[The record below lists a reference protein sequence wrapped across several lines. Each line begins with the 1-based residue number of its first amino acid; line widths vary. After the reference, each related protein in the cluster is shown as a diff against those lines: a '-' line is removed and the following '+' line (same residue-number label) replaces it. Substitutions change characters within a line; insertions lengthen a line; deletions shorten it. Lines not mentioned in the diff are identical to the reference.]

1 MCSSV
6 WSDGTNGGVK
16 TTSKAAKSHPVF
28 QDSDPEASNYLSNR
42 RALVGSGCTV
52 NSLFDGVQLV
62 SGVSNLS
69 GLCNDDL
76 DDYATFPGLANVTVG
91 GSPVVSVKDRKNHY
105 AAGTEA
111 GFAICAKSDSK
122 LLGLDLVKFYK
133 IQFLCDG
140 KTVGDLQSVSVGQ
153 DITGLGLSL
162 IQVPGSDLVTKSFS
176 AKAPAEF
183 DEVKL
188 YQFGVDAAVLTSIDI
203 KYAFV
208 GKAREYTI
216 TNNAE
221 NGIAKYAAEQGR
233 GEITLSAHGA
243 SPTDIVENGLT
254 NHVIDADLTNHYA
267 TGAVLSLGAELPI
280 TVVAKSSDGKETF
293 PAGTEV
299 GFKYNMPSLLNL
311 GLATGA
317 TITLYDKDNKELG
330 EYNISTTVLKLGLV
344 TSSSD
349 AELIIKA
356 PKAFSSAK
364 LVLYGVKV
372 NLGADVVNYAF
383 VRLAP
388 SLASHHCPIE
398 ATSSC
403 DVPSDVNSFTL
414 QHNPDIDVTWTVESQ
429 PDNSNVELTTANG
442 ETTVTNLY
450 VPGTYTFTA
459 TAAAGCTE
467 TTTINSAPEPYDPT
481 DNGTKLLV
489 NENGADSR
497 YKLSDKTG
505 ESLVQIAGNVENKE
519 ALLTGSLTDYA
530 YRTPGVELA
539 ANSAIIGVKTADGSS
554 LGSGIDNDMNAGF
567 VVSSSTALD
576 ASVLSL
582 YNIQLLKNGAKVGGD
597 VTSHWSAVSARLIG
611 SQETH
616 KMRLSIDV
624 PKGTDFDEMVL
635 YNSGV
640 LAADLSQLNIHYAY
654 VNDATKD
661 NVVTNELYE
670 SEPVS
675 TETTDASIDFDN
687 TKLFSVANIGNGYNE
702 LANLI
707 DNDLTTAMQLPMGVD
722 LGGATISVNI
732 GKTVNPGQQLV
743 LVTNKATVGLG
754 ASLGDALKITTY
766 CDGKEEETL
775 NNWNVLGAD
784 IIGSN
789 AQGYFVVNPTKPF
802 DNVRI
807 TAVKALSA
815 LNGLQLYGLALR
827 SDMDQ
832 DGIPDVVSESYVED
846 IMLDEDRSLDMT
858 TTFSNAQLFFRR
870 TMTKDAW
877 NSLIL
882 PVSMNKAQF
891 EATFGQG
898 AEIAAFDRLED
909 DCIYYQPITDE
920 TDGVLL
926 QKNTPY
932 IVKPTAEPRQKATY
946 TSANGNATIE
956 GPVYV
961 TTGISYSDETSSMT
975 HSVDGS
981 NGRMTFWG
989 SYGNPTAVPA
999 KSYMLN
1005 NGNMVHTA
1013 KTHNVKAYRTWLV
1026 ESNPSNTE
1034 LKMRVEKT
1042 GTATGIYNIVEE
1054 KDGNNADNAIYDLSG
1069 IRQSNADTHN
1079 GVFIMNGKKYARK

>member
-1 MCSSV
+1 MCSCI

-62 SGVSNLS
+62 SGVANLAN
-69 GLCNDDL
+69 LCNDNV
-76 DDYATFPGLANVTVG
+76 DDYTTFPGLANVTAVG
-91 GSPVVSVKDRKNHY
+91 NPIVSVKDHKNHY

-111 GFAICAKSDSK
+111 GFAFCAKSDSK

-140 KTVGDLQSVSVGQ
+140 KAVGDLQKVSVGQ
-153 DITGLGLSL
+153 DITGLGVSL
-162 IQVPGSDLVTKSFS
+162 IQIPGKDLTTKIFS

-188 YQFGVDAAVLTSIDI
+188 YQCGIDASVLTSIDI

-221 NGIAKYAAEQGR
+221 NGIAKYAADQGR
-233 GEITLSAHGA
+233 GDIKLEAHGA
-243 SPTDIVENGLT
+243 SPTDIVEN
-254 NHVIDADLTNHYA
+254 DLTNKVIDSKLDNGYNL
-267 TGAVLSLGAELPI
+267 TVVSPI
-280 TVVAKSSDGKETF
+280 TVVSKSSDGKETF
-293 PAGTEV
+293 PANTEV
-299 GFKYNMPSLLNL
+299 GFKYNSASLLKVDL
-311 GLATGA
+311 GAGLTF
-317 TITLYDKDNKELG
+317 TLYDKDNKKIDDYNVSTSVLSLG
-330 EYNISTTVLKLGLV
+330 FISGGK
-344 TSSSD
+344 D
-349 AELIIKA
+349 AEIMIDA
-356 PKAFSSAK
+356 PKAFSSVKIAP
-364 LVLYGVKV
+364 YGVDI

-398 ATSSC
+398 ATSGC

-414 QHNPDIDVTWTVESQ
+414 QHNPDIDVTWSIESQ
-429 PDNSNVELTTANG
+429 PDNSNMELTTANG
-442 ETTVTNLY
+442 ETTVTNMY

-459 TAAAGCTE
+459 TAKDGCTE
-467 TTTINSAPEPYDPT
+467 TTTINYAPEPYDPT

-489 NENGADSR
+489 NEDGADPK

-505 ESLVQIAGNVENKE
+505 GSLVQIAGNVANKD
-519 ALLTGSLTDYA
+519 ALLTGSLTDCA

-539 ANSAIIGVKTADGSS
+539 ANSAIVGIKTADGSS

-582 YNIQLLKNGAKVGGD
+582 YNIQLLKNGVKVGGD
-597 VTSHWSAVSARLIG
+597 VTSHWSAISAGLIG

-640 LAADLSQLNIHYAY
+640 LAADLSQLSIYYAY

-675 TETTDASIDFDN
+675 AETTDASIDFDN

-707 DNDLTTAMQLPMGVD
+707 DNDLTTAMQFPMGVD
-722 LGGATISVNI
+722 LGGATIAVNI

-743 LVTNKATVGLG
+743 LVTNKAIVGLG
-754 ASLGDALKITTY
+754 ASLGEALKITTY

-846 IMLDEDRSLDMT
+846 IMLDEDRSLDVT
-858 TTFSNAQLFFRR
+858 RPFDNAQFFFHR
-870 TMTKDAW
+870 TMTKGKW

-882 PVSMNKAQF
+882 PVNMSKAQF
-891 EATFGQG
+891 EAAFGQG

-909 DCIYYQPITDE
+909 NCIYFKPFTDE

-946 TSANGNATIE
+946 TSDNGNKTIE

-961 TTGISYSDETSSMT
+961 TTGISYSDETASMK

-981 NGRMTFWG
+981 NGKMTFYG
-989 SYGNPTAVPA
+989 SYENPTEVPA

-1013 KTHNVKAYRTWLV
+1013 KEHGVKAYRTWLERLV
-1026 ESNPSNTE
+1026 EDNTSTTE
-1034 LKMRVEKT
+1034 LTMRVEKT
-1042 GTATGIYNIVEE
+1042 GTATGIYSVVEE
-1054 KDGNNADNAIYDLSG
+1054 NGNTNNAVYDLNG
-1069 IRQSNADTHN
+1069 IRQSNASMHH
-1079 GVFIMNGKKYARK
+1079 GVYITNGKKYTRK